1 MSRPETTWARLCC
14 GNPLS
19 PLEFPLGT
27 LVAFCGTYCVDPD
40 RELTRS
46 HTQTGF
52 VHLIPFE
59 SLPMR
64 KNDPVSHVM
73 TKDVVTLDLSD
84 PISKARRLF
93 EDSGIHHLPV
103 LNGGE
108 LVGLLTWT
116 DFLRISFG
124 EFGNQD
130 VRSLD
135 AMLDHTY
142 RLKDVMKADPVTL
155 PASSMVRDAAQLL
168 SKQGF
173 HSVPIVEGKKLV
185 GLVTSTDLIR
195 YLVEQY

>member
-1 MSRPETTWARLCC
+1 
-14 GNPLS
+14 
-19 PLEFPLGT
+19 
-27 LVAFCGTYCVDPD
+27 
-40 RELTRS
+40 
-46 HTQTGF
+46 
-52 VHLIPFE
+52 
-59 SLPMR
+59 MR

-73 TKDVVTLDLSD
+73 TTNLVTLDLSD
-84 PISKARRLF
+84 PISKARQLF
-93 EDSGIHHLPV
+93 EQSGIHHLPV
-103 LNGGE
+103 INGGE

-142 RLKDVMKADPVTL
+142 RLKDVMKSGPVTM
-155 PASSMVRDAAQLL
+155 SSTGTVRDAAQIL
-168 SKQGF
+168 SSQGF
-173 HSVPIVEGKKLV
+173 HSVPVVDGQKLV

>member
-1 MSRPETTWARLCC
+1 
-14 GNPLS
+14 
-19 PLEFPLGT
+19 
-27 LVAFCGTYCVDPD
+27 
-40 RELTRS
+40 
-46 HTQTGF
+46 
-52 VHLIPFE
+52 
-59 SLPMR
+59 MR
-64 KNDPVSHVM
+64 RNDPVSHIM
-73 TKDVVTLDLSD
+73 AQDVITLNLND

-103 LNGGE
+103 LSGGE

-135 AMLDHTY
+135 AMRDHTY
-142 RLKDVMKADPVTL
+142 RLKDVMMADPVSL
-155 PASSMVRDAAQLL
+155 PTSSTVRDAAQLL
-168 SKQGF
+168 SNQGF
-173 HSVPIVEGKKLV
+173 HSVPIIDGQKLV

>member
-1 MSRPETTWARLCC
+1 
-14 GNPLS
+14 
-19 PLEFPLGT
+19 
-27 LVAFCGTYCVDPD
+27 
-40 RELTRS
+40 
-46 HTQTGF
+46 
-52 VHLIPFE
+52 
-59 SLPMR
+59 MR

-93 EDSGIHHLPV
+93 EESGIHHLPV
-103 LNGGE
+103 VSGEE

-130 VRSLD
+130 ARSLD

-142 RLKDVMKADPVTL
+142 QLQDVMISSLVTM
-155 PASSMVRDAAQLL
+155 PTTGTVRDAAQTL
-168 SKQGF
+168 STQGF
-173 HSVPIVEGKKLV
+173 HSVPVMDGKKLA

>member
-1 MSRPETTWARLCC
+1 
-14 GNPLS
+14 
-19 PLEFPLGT
+19 
-27 LVAFCGTYCVDPD
+27 
-40 RELTRS
+40 
-46 HTQTGF
+46 
-52 VHLIPFE
+52 
-59 SLPMR
+59 MR

-93 EDSGIHHLPV
+93 EESGIHHLPV
-103 LNGGE
+103 VSGEE

-130 VRSLD
+130 ARSLD

-142 RLKDVMKADPVTL
+142 QLKDVMISSLVTM
-155 PASSMVRDAAQLL
+155 PTTGTVRDAAQTL
-168 SKQGF
+168 STQGF
-173 HSVPIVEGKKLV
+173 HSVPVMDGKKLA

>member
-1 MSRPETTWARLCC
+1 
-14 GNPLS
+14 
-19 PLEFPLGT
+19 
-27 LVAFCGTYCVDPD
+27 
-40 RELTRS
+40 
-46 HTQTGF
+46 
-52 VHLIPFE
+52 
-59 SLPMR
+59 MR

-93 EDSGIHHLPV
+93 EESGIHHLPV
-103 LNGGE
+103 VSGEE

-130 VRSLD
+130 ARSLD
-135 AMLDHTY
+135 AMLDHTHQ
-142 RLKDVMKADPVTL
+142 LKDVMISNPVTM
-155 PASSMVRDAAQLL
+155 PTTGTVRDAAQTL
-168 SKQGF
+168 STQGF
-173 HSVPIVEGKKLV
+173 HSVPVMDGKKLA